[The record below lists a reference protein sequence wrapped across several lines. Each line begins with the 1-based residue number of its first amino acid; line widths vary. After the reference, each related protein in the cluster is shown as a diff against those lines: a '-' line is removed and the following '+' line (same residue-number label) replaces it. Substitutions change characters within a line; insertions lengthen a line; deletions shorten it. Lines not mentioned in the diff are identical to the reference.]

1 MEKFWFCVLYL
12 GLVEGSLVP
21 QHVQIP
27 QHVHVQQH
35 PPHHGNQQSHGNNV
49 RTSDL
54 SSILKERIDSLHN
67 MPHLISA
74 LEESAKSLERIP
86 DIGRSLERISDLERL
101 MKVKTESLSC
111 KEAQKSIDKVQ
122 QMVQEL
128 QSNFE
133 GLQQTVQ
140 NLRSTFSSRGALD
153 GSSLSSSPGSGSSS
167 GQDSDC
173 ICGLA
178 YRPPQIEGQ
187 IIGGVE
193 TGVNEYPWQVVLT
206 ITFTSRYTGRQDS
219 FRCGGSVISD
229 QWVLTAAHCFA
240 ESGGVGDLTRLL
252 VDLGDHDLSTVFE
265 TDSFVQF
272 VPVDENHVLRRE
284 LQFGEII
291 PDNIT
296 LIVHPQYEQ
305 KNGIE
310 NHDYALI
317 KLPSKIDWNRYSN
330 IRPICLPTTEFFN
343 FEAAIATGWGFTV
356 ANIQSFPDK
365 LQEVTVRVISNAE
378 CNSIYNGII
387 TDYMICAG
395 DQDGQSRDA
404 CSGDS
409 GGPLIATKAGN
420 SGEVPG
426 QNYEL
431 FGISSFGPGCGVP
444 GRPGIYSRVSEAIN
458 WISRMTAGSFNGCP
472 RTRS

>member
-1 MEKFWFCVLYL
+1 M
-12 GLVEGSLVP
+12 GGSLVP

-67 MPHLISA
+67 MPQLISA

-128 QSNFE
+128 QSNYE

-140 NLRSTFSSRGALD
+140 NLRSTF
-153 GSSLSSSPGSGSSS
+153 SSPGSGSSS

-265 TDSFVQF
+265 TDSF
-272 VPVDENHVLRRE
+272 
-284 LQFGEII
+284 
-291 PDNIT
+291 
-296 LIVHPQYEQ
+296 
-305 KNGIE
+305 
-310 NHDYALI
+310 
-317 KLPSKIDWNRYSN
+317 
-330 IRPICLPTTEFFN
+330 
-343 FEAAIATGWGFTV
+343 
-356 ANIQSFPDK
+356 
-365 LQEVTVRVISNAE
+365 
-378 CNSIYNGII
+378 
-387 TDYMICAG
+387 
-395 DQDGQSRDA
+395 
-404 CSGDS
+404 
-409 GGPLIATKAGN
+409 
-420 SGEVPG
+420 
-426 QNYEL
+426 
-431 FGISSFGPGCGVP
+431 
-444 GRPGIYSRVSEAIN
+444 
-458 WISRMTAGSFNGCP
+458 
-472 RTRS
+472 

>member
-1 MEKFWFCVLYL
+1 M
-12 GLVEGSLVP
+12 GGSLVP

-67 MPHLISA
+67 MPQLISA

-86 DIGRSLERISDLERL
+86 DIGRSLERISD
-101 MKVKTESLSC
+101 
-111 KEAQKSIDKVQ
+111 
-122 QMVQEL
+122 
-128 QSNFE
+128 
-133 GLQQTVQ
+133 
-140 NLRSTFSSRGALD
+140 LD

-187 IIGGVE
+187 IGGVE

-252 VDLGDHDLSTVFE
+252 VDLGDHDLS
-265 TDSFVQF
+265 
-272 VPVDENHVLRRE
+272 
-284 LQFGEII
+284 
-291 PDNIT
+291 
-296 LIVHPQYEQ
+296 
-305 KNGIE
+305 
-310 NHDYALI
+310 
-317 KLPSKIDWNRYSN
+317 
-330 IRPICLPTTEFFN
+330 
-343 FEAAIATGWGFTV
+343 
-356 ANIQSFPDK
+356 
-365 LQEVTVRVISNAE
+365 
-378 CNSIYNGII
+378 
-387 TDYMICAG
+387 
-395 DQDGQSRDA
+395 
-404 CSGDS
+404 
-409 GGPLIATKAGN
+409 
-420 SGEVPG
+420 
-426 QNYEL
+426 
-431 FGISSFGPGCGVP
+431 
-444 GRPGIYSRVSEAIN
+444 
-458 WISRMTAGSFNGCP
+458 
-472 RTRS
+472 